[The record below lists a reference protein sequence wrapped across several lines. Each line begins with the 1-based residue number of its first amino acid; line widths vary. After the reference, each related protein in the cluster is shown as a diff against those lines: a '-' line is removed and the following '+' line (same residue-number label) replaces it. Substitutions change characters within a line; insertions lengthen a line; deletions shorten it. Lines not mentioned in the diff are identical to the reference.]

1 MEIITGVER
10 RRRWRDEDKLRV
22 LAEAEQPG
30 ARTSEV
36 ARRHDISRG
45 LLWYWRRQLRQGRL
59 AVPSAPGPV
68 FLPVQVSGP
77 VPPRA
82 CGARRCR
89 GRSADR
95 DRAAG
100 RHLCAGGCGGGH
112 GRVAARADG
121 TAPVIPIPTGM
132 RVCGV
137 APIKPDT
144 GLVGTGCG

>member
-59 AVPSAPGPV
+59 AARDMAGPV
-68 FLPVQVSGP
+68 FLWKSWV
-77 VPPRA
+77 
-82 CGARRCR
+82 
-89 GRSADR
+89 
-95 DRAAG
+95 
-100 RHLCAGGCGGGH
+100 
-112 GRVAARADG
+112 
-121 TAPVIPIPTGM
+121 
-132 RVCGV
+132 
-137 APIKPDT
+137 
-144 GLVGTGCG
+144 

>member
-59 AVPSAPGPV
+59 AVRDVPEPM

-77 VPPRA
+77 VSPGPAA
-82 CGARRCR
+82 CATAVADARIEI
-89 GRSADR
+89 A
-95 DRAAG
+95 
-100 RHLCAGGCGGGH
+100 LP
-112 GRVAARADG
+112 DG
-121 TAPVIPIPTGM
+121 TCV
-132 RVCGV
+132 RVGADV
-137 APIKPDT
+137 DAAA
-144 GLVGTGCG
+144 LRRVLSALRR

>member
-59 AVPSAPGPV
+59 MVHNAPEPM
-68 FLPVQVSGP
+68 FLPVQVSDPIHPGP
-77 VPPRA
+77 AAAAAAVA
-82 CGARRCR
+82 DARIEI
-89 GRSADR
+89 A
-95 DRAAG
+95 
-100 RHLCAGGCGGGH
+100 LP
-112 GRVAARADG
+112 DG
-121 TAPVIPIPTGM
+121 TCV
-132 RVCGV
+132 RVGADV
-137 APIKPDT
+137 DAAA
-144 GLVGTGCG
+144 LRRVLSVLRR

>member
-1 MEIITGVER
+1 VER

-59 AVPSAPGPV
+59 TVRCTPEPV

-77 VPPRA
+77 VPSEPVA
-82 CGARRCR
+82 
-89 GRSADR
+89 
-95 DRAAG
+95 
-100 RHLCAGGCGGGH
+100 
-112 GRVAARADG
+112 VAATMADPRIEIALPDG
-121 TAPVIPIPTGM
+121 TCV
-132 RVCGV
+132 RVGADV
-137 APIKPDT
+137 DAAA
-144 GLVGTGCG
+144 LRRVLSVLRR

>member
-59 AVPSAPGPV
+59 TARDMAGPV

-77 VPPRA
+77 VPPGPA
-82 CGARRCR
+82 APAVAGADPRIEIV
-89 GRSADR
+89 
-95 DRAAG
+95 
-100 RHLCAGGCGGGH
+100 LP
-112 GRVAARADG
+112 DG
-121 TAPVIPIPTGM
+121 TCV
-132 RVCGV
+132 RVGAEV
-137 APIKPDT
+137 DT
-144 GLVGTGCG
+144 AALRRVLTALRR

>member
-59 AVPSAPGPV
+59 AVPSAPGPM
-68 FLPVQVSGP
+68 FLPVQISDP
-77 VPPRA
+77 VPPGSA
-82 CGARRCR
+82 APAVTGADPRIEIV
-89 GRSADR
+89 
-95 DRAAG
+95 
-100 RHLCAGGCGGGH
+100 LP
-112 GRVAARADG
+112 DG
-121 TAPVIPIPTGM
+121 TCV
-132 RVCGV
+132 RVGAEV
-137 APIKPDT
+137 DT
-144 GLVGTGCG
+144 AALRRVLAALRR